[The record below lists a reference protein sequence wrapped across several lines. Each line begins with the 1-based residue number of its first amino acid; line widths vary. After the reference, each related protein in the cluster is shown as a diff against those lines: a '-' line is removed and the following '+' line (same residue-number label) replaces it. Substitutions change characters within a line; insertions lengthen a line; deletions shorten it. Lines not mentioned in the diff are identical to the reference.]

1 MKKRKMGPQF
11 LAWTIIILFI
21 VLTYFIIKPYIIA
34 IISAFILAYLSRP
47 IYLRI
52 QKKLGKKT
60 AAAISLIIISL
71 IVIIP
76 LLIVIGGVTEQA
88 YTALKEDR
96 IKPFL
101 DKISSNPLIEEFGIN
116 LDELRTKGLNML
128 IILITGAIKQA
139 PLFLISLV
147 IMLWGMYYIL
157 INWDFIA
164 KELKSYLPF
173 ENKDETVKEIDTATK
188 SIVHGTLIIAL
199 LELVVAGLGF
209 YILGVQAYLLLAAL
223 IAILAF
229 IPGLGP
235 IAVWLPAAIFYLF
248 IGEIGTSIGVLVLG
262 IIISIVIE
270 TFIAGKI
277 IEKKANINPLIR
289 FIGVLGGVVIFGVF
303 GFIIGPLILI
313 YTLKIL
319 ENLKSD

>member
-1 MKKRKMGPQF
+1 MKKRKMGHQF

-157 INWDFIA
+157 INWDFIV
-164 KELKSYLPF
+164 
-173 ENKDETVKEIDTATK
+173 NWD
-188 SIVHGTLIIAL
+188 
-199 LELVVAGLGF
+199 
-209 YILGVQAYLLLAAL
+209 
-223 IAILAF
+223 
-229 IPGLGP
+229 
-235 IAVWLPAAIFYLF
+235 
-248 IGEIGTSIGVLVLG
+248 
-262 IIISIVIE
+262 
-270 TFIAGKI
+270 
-277 IEKKANINPLIR
+277 
-289 FIGVLGGVVIFGVF
+289 
-303 GFIIGPLILI
+303 
-313 YTLKIL
+313 LKIGASRAGRGL
-319 ENLKSD
+319 VGERSRGSEGQL